1 MSGKIQKQN
10 TEKNAQDK
18 ITEIYGDM
26 VMEKITL
33 TENRIERLFDLLHK
47 IIENPFKLK
56 SVDRLL
62 QFNVNFKYE
71 IEIPQFLAQII
82 FDTAKNEKVRITGIE
97 LKGTA
102 IFFNYKI
109 NDNNDYRYY
118 IDFGATKIVTKEL
131 ILFKY
136 VFENIDNGDLI
147 EITNTLSDIIN
158 EVDREIEI
166 VLKILK
172 DSNVKIEN

>member
-1 MSGKIQKQN
+1 MVTGKN
-10 TEKNAQDK
+10 TEKNTQDK
-18 ITEIYGDM
+18 TTEIYGDM

-47 IIENPFKLK
+47 LIENPYRLK

-82 FDTAKNEKVRITGIE
+82 FDTAKNEKVRITGFE

-131 ILFKY
+131 VLFKY
-136 VFENIDNGDLI
+136 IFENMDNGDFV
-147 EITNTLSDIIN
+147 EISNTISDIIN
-158 EVDREIEI
+158 EVDREIES